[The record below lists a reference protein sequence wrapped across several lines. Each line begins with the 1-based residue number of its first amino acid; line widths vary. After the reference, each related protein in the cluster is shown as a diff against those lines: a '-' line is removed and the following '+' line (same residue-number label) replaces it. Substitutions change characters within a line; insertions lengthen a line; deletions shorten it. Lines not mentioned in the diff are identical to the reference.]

1 MAYKSRTI
9 NLDAHGI
16 TLDGFDEVVSIE
28 MKSPAGSVAL
38 DKKGLPLI
46 KRLLQ
51 RSQFE
56 ALKQYTDRYGEIKPS
71 SDEEEAIRRA
81 KAEEEEAKLTEDEK
95 LARDVT
101 QVRATLEAG
110 SVEGEAN
117 EAVFTLL
124 KANPKCLKFIK
135 DDGTEIGGVVSSLDK
150 VCDAEDFTFILAA
163 YIDFLT
169 SKSRK

>member
-9 NLDAHGI
+9 DLDAHGI

-51 RSQFE
+51 RSKFE
-56 ALKQYTDRYGEIKPS
+56 ALKQYTDHYGEIKPS

-95 LARDVT
+95 IARDVS
-101 QVRATLEAG
+101 QVQATLEAG
-110 SVEGEAN
+110 SVEEEAY

-150 VCDAEDFTFILAA
+150 VCDAEGFTFILAA